1 VYEPGRGNT
10 GELMRQLTY
19 VEPGR
24 VEWQE
29 VPEPDALDPFEVAVR
44 PLAVA
49 RCDLDLPMASLGI
62 FPGPFPVGHETVAE
76 VIATGDQVGIHKVG
90 DRVLVPFQVSCGR
103 CPPCQSGRYP
113 GCETFRA
120 RIGAMFGFGVS
131 GGGFGG
137 ALADLMVV
145 PAGDHLLVPAPDG
158 IPSETLA
165 TLPDNLVDGYRAV
178 GPPLQEFPGADVLV
192 VGGYAASVG
201 LYAVASAVT
210 LGAARVRYVDSDPD
224 RLNAAAGLGAE
235 PVSHDDAWPK
245 RFDRALITVDN
256 TGDNAGLAATLRS
269 TDDFGICTSVA
280 IYFAPETPVPLLEM
294 YTRGVTFRVSRAN
307 SRRYLPEVAQL
318 VASRQLD
325 PLDVPTTVVSWED
338 APTAW
343 MEPST
348 KLVVAR

>member
-1 VYEPGRGNT
+1 
-10 GELMRQLTY
+10 MRQLVY
-19 VEPGR
+19 VEPGK
-24 VEWQE
+24 VDWQE

-49 RCDLDLPMASLGI
+49 RCDLDIPMVSLGI

-76 VIATGDQVGIHKVG
+76 VIATGDQVGVHEVG
-90 DRVLVPFQVSCGR
+90 DRVLVPFQVSCGQ
-103 CPPCQSGRYP
+103 CQPCQTGRYP
-113 GCETFRA
+113 GCATFRA
-120 RIGAMFGFGVS
+120 RIGAMFGFGES

-137 ALADLMVV
+137 ALADTMVI
-145 PAGDHLLVPAPDG
+145 PAADHLLVPAPED
-158 IPSETLA
+158 IPAETLA

-178 GPPLQEFPGADVLV
+178 APPLQEFPGAEVLV
-192 VGGYAASVG
+192 VGGFAASVG
-201 LYAVASAVT
+201 LYAVAAAVT
-210 LGAARVRYVDSDPD
+210 LGAGSVRYVDSDPG

-235 PVSHDDAWPK
+235 PVAHDGAWPK

-256 TGDNAGLAATLRS
+256 TGDHSGLAATLRS
-269 TDDFGICTSVA
+269 TEALGVCTSVA

-307 SRRYLPEVAQL
+307 SRRYLPEVAHL
-318 VASRQLD
+318 VASKRLD
-325 PLDVPTTVVSWED
+325 PLDVPTTIVSWED
-338 APTAW
+338 VSKAW